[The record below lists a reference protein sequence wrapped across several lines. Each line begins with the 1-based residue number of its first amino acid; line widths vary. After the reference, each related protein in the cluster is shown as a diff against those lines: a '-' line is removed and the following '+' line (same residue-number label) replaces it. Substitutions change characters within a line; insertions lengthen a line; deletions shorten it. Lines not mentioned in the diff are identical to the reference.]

1 MRLAE
6 AKDASVLHTKSWL
19 VNFIDEYLAGKGVG
33 VGKEQ
38 VSISGRICMSTKA
51 GLLIN
56 EEKRLGNEF
65 LDILNNTFLGIS
77 KLVQF

>member
-1 MRLAE
+1 M
-6 AKDASVLHTKSWL
+6 
-19 VNFIDEYLAGKGVG
+19 G